1 MRTMLVLVATALL
14 SSCATTSLPA
24 PNAPAAPASVEVT
37 ATGIRGQAAA
47 ERSLKLTATITA
59 VDPAGRSVT
68 IKGPDGRAET
78 VKVPPE
84 VKRFDELTAG
94 DTVEL
99 ELKQGLLLEYQPAG
113 AAVVAPRE
121 VAVAGWSGLS
131 DPPAGSAAAGHQATV
146 TIAAIDLK
154 ARLVTFQG
162 PAGNQYQVKAGPQL
176 AIEKLAVGDQVLA
189 TYVQAVAVQIVKGGV
204 RL

>member
-1 MRTMLVLVATALL
+1 VM
-14 SSCATTSLPA
+14 
-24 PNAPAAPASVEVT
+24 
-37 ATGIRGQAAA
+37 
-47 ERSLKLTATITA
+47 
-59 VDPAGRSVT
+59 
-68 IKGPDGRAET
+68 
-78 VKVPPE
+78 VPPE
-84 VKRFDELTAG
+84 VKRFAELAAG

-113 AAVVAPRE
+113 SAVVAPRE

-146 TIAAIDLK
+146 TIADIDLK

-162 PAGNQYQVKAGPQL
+162 PAGNQYQVKAGPRL
-176 AIEKLAVGDQVLA
+176 AIEKLKVGDQVLA

-204 RL
+204 KL